1 MGHNYQHLC
10 QRAGMPMITA
20 ADRDRI
26 FAFLL
31 IPLVVYALFALVSPT
46 VLVRGFGRPRQHRAP
61 IREAILRVAS
71 VLILIGAAIMWWRVW
86 GP

>member
-1 MGHNYQHLC
+1 
-10 QRAGMPMITA
+10 MITA

-26 FAFLL
+26 FAFML
-31 IPLVVYALFALVSPT
+31 IPLVIYAVFALVFPAA
-46 VLVRGFGRPRQHRAP
+46 LARGFRRPRHRRAP

-71 VLILIGAAIMWWRVW
+71 VLILISAAIMWWRVW

>member
-1 MGHNYQHLC
+1 
-10 QRAGMPMITA
+10 MIAA

-31 IPLVVYALFALVSPT
+31 IPLVVYALFALVSPA
-46 VLVRGFGRPRQHRAP
+46 VLVRGFRGSRQQRAP

-71 VLILIGAAIMWWRVW
+71 LLILISAAIMWWRVW